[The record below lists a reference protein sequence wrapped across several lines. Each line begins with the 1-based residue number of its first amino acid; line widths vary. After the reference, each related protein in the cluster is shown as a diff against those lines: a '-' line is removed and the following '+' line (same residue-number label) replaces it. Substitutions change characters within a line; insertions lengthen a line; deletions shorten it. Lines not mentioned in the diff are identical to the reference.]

1 MEKFKEEVQKF
12 LPEVE
17 KFLTSVLLEETNIA
31 VVTSETKKKADLEE
45 ECHKEDVF
53 IYTRDEKL
61 QSEFIIVFDKV
72 WFGLLSSI
80 MLGVEEKTNN
90 EITRDLL
97 KKFYGEMYESLAPK
111 LDENEIRPSLEDVQI
126 FTKTQLLK
134 QFSHTEYFH
143 VKMEVDGLA
152 DNKVRVEV
160 LAGDPVTLI
169 ADEKGPGTNLDMESD
184 REGAS
189 SKDSDEKDHQETE
202 EYDFGK
208 SEFDDADQQKEQGR
222 QISEEQIIS
231 GRNVEFDEFIEQPL
245 AGSNGDSRSMDL
257 LRDVEMDV
265 SVELGR
271 IELPLGKVLQLTK
284 GSVIE
289 LEKLAG
295 EPVDILVNGHN
306 IAKGEVVVIDEHFG
320 VRISSLVTTRQR
332 IANMS

>member
-1 MEKFKEEVQKF
+1 MEKFKEEVEKF

-17 KFLTSVLLEETNIA
+17 KFLTSVLLEETDITIA
-31 VVTSETKKKADLEE
+31 DSESKEKDVLEE
-45 ECHKEDVF
+45 ECQKEDVY

-61 QSEFIIVFDKV
+61 QAEFIIVFDKV

-97 KKFYGEMYESLAPK
+97 TKFYGDMYESLLPK
-111 LDENEIRPSLEDVQI
+111 MKESGYEPSLEDVQI
-126 FTKTQLLK
+126 FTKTQLQK
-134 QFSHTEYFH
+134 KFSHTEYFH
-143 VKMEVDGLA
+143 ITMEVAGLA
-152 DNKVRVEV
+152 DNKVRAEI
-160 LAGDPVTLI
+160 LAGNPEALI
-169 ADEKGPGTNLDMESD
+169 QEEKKAGTDLEVDDEMKDMDSED
-184 REGAS
+184 
-189 SKDSDEKDHQETE
+189 SKDDGAAHSDFKE
-202 EYDFGK
+202 
-208 SEFDDADQQKEQGR
+208 SEFDTAEDEPEESKTVAKEQV
-222 QISEEQIIS
+222 IS
-231 GRNVEFDEFIEQPL
+231 GRNVEFEEFLEQPIADL
-245 AGSNGDSRSMDL
+245 NGDSRSMDL

-332 IANMS
+332 LANMS

>member
-1 MEKFKEEVQKF
+1 MEKFKEEIQTF
-12 LPEVE
+12 LPEAE
-17 KFLTSVLLEETNIA
+17 KFLTSVLLEETDITIA
-31 VVTSETKKKADLEE
+31 ASESKEKGVLEE
-45 ECHKEDVF
+45 ECQKEDVY
-53 IYTRDEKL
+53 IYTKDSKL
-61 QSEFIIVFDKV
+61 EAEFIIVFDKV

-97 KKFYGEMYESLAPK
+97 TKFYGDMYESLLPK
-111 LDENEIRPSLEDVQI
+111 LKEHGYEPSLAEVQI
-126 FTKTQLLK
+126 FTKTQLLREL
-134 QFSHTEYFH
+134 SHTEYFH
-143 VKMEVDGLA
+143 IKLDVDGLA
-152 DNKVRVEV
+152 DNKVRAEV
-160 LAGDPVTLI
+160 LAGNPDALI
-169 ADEKGPGTNLDMESD
+169 QSDDSIGTGIETDKEKVGANPELSIENETTES
-184 REGAS
+184 EF
-189 SKDSDEKDHQETE
+189 K
-202 EYDFGK
+202 K
-208 SEFDDADQQKEQGR
+208 SAFDDAESEKDESKTIAQEQV
-222 QISEEQIIS
+222 ISA
-231 GRNVEFDEFIEQPL
+231 RNVEFEEFLEQPV
-245 AGSNGDSRSMDL
+245 SDKNGDSRSMDL

-332 IANMS
+332 LANIT

>member
-17 KFLTSVLLEETNIA
+17 NFLTSVLLEETNIA
-31 VVTSETKKKADLEE
+31 VVTSETKKKAELEE

-111 LDENEIRPSLEDVQI
+111 LEENAIKPSLEDVQI

-169 ADEKGPGTNLDMESD
+169 IDEKGPGTNLDTESEG
-184 REGAS
+184 EGAS

-202 EYDFGK
+202 EYDFEN

-332 IANMS
+332 LANMS